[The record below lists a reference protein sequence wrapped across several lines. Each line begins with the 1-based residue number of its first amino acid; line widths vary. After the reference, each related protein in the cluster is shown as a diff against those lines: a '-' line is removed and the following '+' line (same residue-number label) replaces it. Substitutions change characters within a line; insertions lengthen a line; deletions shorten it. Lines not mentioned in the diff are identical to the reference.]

1 MAFRVSRSS
10 SSWDPIVLFPLI
22 DLWSI
27 TLPKAPRTW
36 SLKPRGCS
44 RGGAAGGLGS
54 GAGRPSL
61 IFTVSGPRNTMGP
74 HRVPCGTLY
83 WAHSPSKRSLCLF

>member
-44 RGGAAGGLGS
+44 RGGAAGSFRLRSRPAISDFHGLWPQKHDGPTPAPLWDFVL
-54 GAGRPSL
+54 GPQSL
-61 IFTVSGPRNTMGP
+61 
-74 HRVPCGTLY
+74 
-83 WAHSPSKRSLCLF
+83 